1 MGFLLV
7 LGGLGGFVLAIV
19 NLIRPLSRLGL
30 VNRRRAVALLGA
42 SLLTVLTGAVISQG
56 SPEVGPPGAEATT
69 TPLSETTTTSSP
81 GAGPSGD
88 PDQPPP
94 VDADPATVK
103 FIIDGDTL
111 TVALSD
117 GRNDTVRLIGINTPE
132 TGECFADEA
141 TDVLAALTPPGSQ
154 IAMTVDSSDRGQFDR
169 LLRYLWV
176 GQMSVNEE
184 LVRRGAAIARR
195 YPPDTAMADRLESAE
210 SASRTAKRG
219 LWSPDACVVSY

>member
-7 LGGLGGFVLAIV
+7 LSGLGGFVFAIA

-42 SLLTVLTGAVISQG
+42 SLLTVLTGGAISQR
-56 SPEVGPPGAEATT
+56 SLEVGPPGAVATT
-69 TPLSETTTTSSP
+69 TPLSETTTTTSP
-81 GAGPSGD
+81 DGGPSDD

-94 VDADPATVK
+94 IEAELATVL

-111 TVALSD
+111 IIAQSD
-117 GRNDTVRLIGINTPE
+117 GRSDTVRLIGINTPE

-141 TDVLAALTPPGSQ
+141 TDVLATLTPPGSQ
-154 IAMTVDSSDRGQFDR
+154 IGMTIDISERDQFDR
-169 LLRYLWV
+169 LLRYVWV

-184 LVRRGAAIARR
+184 LVRRGAAIAGR

-210 SASRTAKRG
+210 SAARTAKRG
-219 LWSPDACVVSY
+219 FWSPGACVASS

>member
-1 MGFLLV
+1 MGLLLV
-7 LGGLGGFVLAIV
+7 LSGLGGFVFAII

-42 SLLTVLTGAVISQG
+42 SVLTVLTGGVISQG
-56 SPEVGPPGAEATT
+56 SLEMGPPGAVATT
-69 TPLSETTTTSSP
+69 TPLSETTTTPSP
-81 GAGPSGD
+81 DASPSGD

-94 VDADPATVK
+94 VEAELATVL

-111 TVALSD
+111 TVAMSD
-117 GRNDTVRLIGINTPE
+117 GRSVTVRLIGINTPE

-141 TDVLAALTPPGSQ
+141 TDQLAALTPPGSQ
-154 IAMTVDSSDRGQFDR
+154 IAMTVDFSDRDQFDR

-210 SASRTAKRG
+210 SAARTAKRG
-219 LWSPDACVVSY
+219 LWSPEGCVASS